1 MASTLQIDENH
12 LRALKRP
19 ELQKLAREHK
29 IKANLK
35 SEVII
40 DLLLH
45 RLADATKHQADNPSS
60 VAQHANPM
68 PPSVDDDN
76 SRDRPGERL
85 IAIPTNPNPRRS
97 FATPRD
103 APPLNQQSKGSVC
116 QSAGPSYPGSPPD
129 IEHFDKE
136 QLAAPEPL
144 VRETVAMLAE
154 LDKGDQQL
162 MDQIINMREAMS
174 KLRSQT
180 QNTRALLRSENA
192 RRRRAV
198 QYYLYWHPIT
208 SNWSYEEVWSGKVKV
223 RDDEDIVG
231 FTTSDE
237 EDWEEEK
244 VGGNKTD
251 PQNSHLYD
259 SIINSIERI
268 EENGASEAEALLSP
282 IGVPVTD
289 LETFNT
295 IMGEKRLRSRS
306 PSDDGRHAPRR
317 RIEQQDYPE
326 TPEGGFN
333 FISPPQTP
341 LISARV
347 DKGKAKMTTEQVE
360 KLEREHAVERLLA
373 EVAAEAC
380 HFPEVHDKTAGSN
393 LEPTRERAAP
403 EEHVVRDDDSNC
415 HSEDGAAVLEVPP
428 TDSHKE
434 DGVEAECPKIV
445 LDYNNPLATQPAKAS
460 TEVQAAAQTCI
471 IEPGQNQEQEN
482 VSDRKALRTSMFSS
496 ASHQPRYIQ
505 RTPRKRKRAN

>member
-1 MASTLQIDENH
+1 MASTLQIDEN
-12 LRALKRP
+12 RIRGLKRP

-60 VAQHANPM
+60 VVQHAGSM
-68 PPSVDDDN
+68 PPSVDEDN
-76 SRDRPGERL
+76 SRDRPGGRL

-97 FATPRD
+97 VETPGD

-116 QSAGPSYPGSPPD
+116 QPARDRGSSYPGSPPD
-129 IEHFDKE
+129 IENFDKE

-144 VRETVAMLAE
+144 VRETAAMLAE

-162 MDQIINMREAMS
+162 MDQTINMREAML

-244 VGGNKTD
+244 VGGNKGVPTNT
-251 PQNSHLYD
+251 QNSHLYG

-282 IGVPVTD
+282 IGVPVT
-289 LETFNT
+289 
-295 IMGEKRLRSRS
+295 S
-306 PSDDGRHAPRR
+306 
-317 RIEQQDYPE
+317 
-326 TPEGGFN
+326 
-333 FISPPQTP
+333 
-341 LISARV
+341 
-347 DKGKAKMTTEQVE
+347 
-360 KLEREHAVERLLA
+360 
-373 EVAAEAC
+373 
-380 HFPEVHDKTAGSN
+380 
-393 LEPTRERAAP
+393 
-403 EEHVVRDDDSNC
+403 
-415 HSEDGAAVLEVPP
+415 
-428 TDSHKE
+428 
-434 DGVEAECPKIV
+434 
-445 LDYNNPLATQPAKAS
+445 
-460 TEVQAAAQTCI
+460 
-471 IEPGQNQEQEN
+471 
-482 VSDRKALRTSMFSS
+482 
-496 ASHQPRYIQ
+496 
-505 RTPRKRKRAN
+505 